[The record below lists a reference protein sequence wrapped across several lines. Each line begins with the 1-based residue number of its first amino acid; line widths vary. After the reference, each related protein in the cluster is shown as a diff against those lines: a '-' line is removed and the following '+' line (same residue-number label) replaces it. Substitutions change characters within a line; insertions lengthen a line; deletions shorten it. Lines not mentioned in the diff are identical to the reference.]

1 MVSLLYPI
9 QLKVWLWLLDLACI
23 NTLGY
28 NDFATI
34 YIRNVPKRRRKKHR
48 LRKLP
53 RLFYLY
59 TCFRVGKS
67 SHLLCVDNAKTGRNK
82 QGRDVVFFLDYKR
95 QQQLY

>member
-34 YIRNVPKRRRKKHR
+34 YIRNVPKKTQFAQAPQIV
-48 LRKLP
+48 LLVY
-53 RLFYLY
+53 LF
-59 TCFRVGKS
+59 
-67 SHLLCVDNAKTGRNK
+67 
-82 QGRDVVFFLDYKR
+82 QGR
-95 QQQLY
+95 

>member
-34 YIRNVPKRRRKKHR
+34 YIRNVPKRRKKTPFAQAPQIV
-48 LRKLP
+48 LLVY
-53 RLFYLY
+53 LF
-59 TCFRVGKS
+59 
-67 SHLLCVDNAKTGRNK
+67 
-82 QGRDVVFFLDYKR
+82 QGR
-95 QQQLY
+95 